1 VTGVPR
7 SRGTAGF
14 TLIEL
19 MIVIGLIALLAG
31 ILLPS
36 FQRARVR
43 ANLTTC
49 GENLRNLAT
58 AVSMYQTD
66 NAGLLP
72 DENLVAP
79 GGGRSWYLS
88 SSSTKLYRYLHRIPK
103 CPLERARAYSYVY
116 AVYKTAAGRSY
127 WALMCYISPSL
138 HRDMGCPG
146 YYPRWMSGYP
156 GFPNGLVLKP

>member
-1 VTGVPR
+1 MPGLKRRSPR
-7 SRGTAGF
+7 QGF

-72 DENLVAP
+72 RENVISN
-79 GGGRSWYLS
+79 G
-88 SSSTKLYRYLHRIPK
+88 SSTGGYITSSFTQLRRYVPNAPK
-103 CPLERARAYSYVY
+103 CPLERARTYSYYY
-116 AVYKTAAGRSY
+116 AVYKSAAGRLY
-127 WALMCYISPSL
+127 WQLLCYTSPSL

-146 YYPRWMSGYP
+146 YYPRWMVNYPGYP
-156 GFPNGLVLKP
+156 HGLVLKP